1 MGTLKE
7 VLALTVR
14 NRQWRKQN
22 PHNDTHMENLF
33 NRSMVSVG
41 KGTYGGIFAI
51 TTGDDSRLIIGNY
64 CSIASGVRFMVQGEH
79 ALDTI
84 STYPFRVQ
92 VGHSNCGE
100 ALSKGNIV
108 VEDDVW
114 IGESA
119 LILSGVTIGQG
130 AVVAAGAVV
139 SKDVPPYAIV
149 GGIPA
154 KVIKYR
160 FTENIR
166 EKLITVDFSKLNDE
180 IILSHMED
188 LYTPVTENSD
198 LSWLPREVPSDE

>member
-1 MGTLKE
+1 
-7 VLALTVR
+7 
-14 NRQWRKQN
+14 
-22 PHNDTHMENLF
+22 
-33 NRSMVSVG
+33 
-41 KGTYGGIFAI
+41 
-51 TTGDDSRLIIGNY
+51 
-64 CSIASGVRFMVQGEH
+64 MVQGEH

-92 VGHSNCGE
+92 VGHSSCGE

-154 KVIKYR
+154 KIIKYR
-160 FTENIR
+160 FPESIR
-166 EKLITVDFSKLNDE
+166 EKLTTVDFSKLNDE